1 MHRGLTTSHGKLLC
15 TIIQEAIRAKAE
27 PRCNRPDVRDTLIEK
42 PEQYPFE
49 MFSELY
55 SHSVTVN
62 WPYDLEDVVTSPSDA
77 ADMKLSPIFEKHVRR
92 LSNWT
97 VKPTFEA
104 HYPELASLI
113 AGSKHR
119 RA

>member
-1 MHRGLTTSHGKLLC
+1 MAFTVARSQTNSLY
-15 TIIQEAIRAKAE
+15 I
-27 PRCNRPDVRDTLIEK
+27 RPDVRDSLIEK

-49 MFSELY
+49 VFSELY
-55 SHSVTVN
+55 SHNVTVN
-62 WPYDLEDVVTSPSDA
+62 WPYDRDDVITSL
-77 ADMKLSPIFEKHVRR
+77 ADGINMKLSPIFEKHVRR
-92 LSNWT
+92 LGNWT
-97 VKPTFEA
+97 VSSLFEA